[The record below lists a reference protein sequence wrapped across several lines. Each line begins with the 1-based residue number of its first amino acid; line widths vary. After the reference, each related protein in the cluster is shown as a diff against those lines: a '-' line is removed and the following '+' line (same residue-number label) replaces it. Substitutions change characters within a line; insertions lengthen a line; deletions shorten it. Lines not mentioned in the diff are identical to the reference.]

1 VSGLGVLGL
10 ILAWGV
16 AVAPGYS
23 QEEPPPS
30 AQGRSERRAEAFRMV
45 DAYIIANIQEGL
57 GLDDEQYAR
66 VVPLVNKL
74 QKERREYYH
83 ARWQALHDMRRLL
96 RSGAATQTQVER
108 ALDTLKALEVEG
120 PARIEKQMEALDAV
134 LTPVQRAKYRVFE
147 VDVER
152 RMRELMRRA
161 RRSRSQDAGPGP

>member
-1 VSGLGVLGL
+1 VSGLRVLGL
-10 ILAWGV
+10 ILAWGL

-23 QEEPPPS
+23 QEGPAPS
-30 AQGRSERRAEAFRMV
+30 AQGRDEGRAEAFRMV
-45 DAYIIANIQEGL
+45 DAYIIANIQESL

-83 ARWQALHDMRRLL
+83 ARWQALHHMRRLL
-96 RSGAATQTQVER
+96 RSGTATETQVEK
-108 ALDTLKALEVEG
+108 ALGALKALEVEG
-120 PARIEKQMEALDAV
+120 PARIQQQMEALDAA

-161 RRSRSQDAGPGP
+161 RRSRSQDTRPRQ